1 MKETELEKVL
11 FKVRIQL
18 TLLDKY
24 NKIHLFQ
31 IYILKEKQRGKMNG
45 HEKDRYTE
53 NGRWEESPKQAVRLK
68 ASSVARIDPR
78 SYHWLSVSTYG
89 RKMVRRRLA
98 GRSRH
103 RHHRSMGKEA
113 WLGRGRSYAA
123 MQDQQRLPPHKEG
136 WSHEDPSESS

>member
-1 MKETELEKVL
+1 MKETKLEKVL

-31 IYILKEKQRGKMNG
+31 IYILEEEQRGKVKSEWTRKGQIHREWQMG
-45 HEKDRYTE
+45 TKSETSSEAEK
-53 NGRWEESPKQAVRLK
+53 KQCG
-68 ASSVARIDPR
+68 VACIDPR
-78 SYHWLSVSTYG
+78 SYHWLSFSTYR

-103 RHHRSMGKEA
+103 QLLQKHGKGGMAGKRKKLRCNAGPTKAPTSQGGLE
-113 WLGRGRSYAA
+113 
-123 MQDQQRLPPHKEG
+123 P
-136 WSHEDPSESS
+136 